1 MTNEAPPNITDVSA
15 LAYDIPL
22 EQPESDGT
30 LTWSSTTLVVVRV
43 LAGEHLGV
51 GYTYAPAAAAHI
63 VNDTLTTAITGRN
76 ALAPGGAWEAMARAV
91 RNQGLR
97 GPAAAAVAAVDIGL
111 WDLKARLLD
120 IPLVALLDGCHDS
133 VPAYGSG
140 GFTDLD
146 DGQLSR
152 QVAGWADDLEGL
164 RLLRDR
170 SPAGME
176 VAAGEYGWDITHFR
190 GLLQRGALRPDRSR
204 AGHGLGV
211 DSDALEPFLV

>member
-22 EQPESDGT
+22 ERPESVGS

-76 ALAPGGAWEAMARAV
+76 ALAPGGACEAMARAV

-97 GPAAAAVAAVDIGL
+97 GPAAAAV
-111 WDLKARLLD
+111 
-120 IPLVALLDGCHDS
+120 
-133 VPAYGSG
+133 
-140 GFTDLD
+140 
-146 DGQLSR
+146 
-152 QVAGWADDLEGL
+152 
-164 RLLRDR
+164 
-170 SPAGME
+170 
-176 VAAGEYGWDITHFR
+176 
-190 GLLQRGALRPDRSR
+190 
-204 AGHGLGV
+204 
-211 DSDALEPFLV
+211 